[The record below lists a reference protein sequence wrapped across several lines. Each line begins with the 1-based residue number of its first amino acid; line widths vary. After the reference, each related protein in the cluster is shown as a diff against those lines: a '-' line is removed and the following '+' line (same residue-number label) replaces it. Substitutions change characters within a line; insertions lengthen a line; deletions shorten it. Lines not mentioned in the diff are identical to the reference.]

1 MRRREIEYQTV
12 EETVEVS
19 KNILLDQ
26 EKILRGETYRI
37 TYNVTYEVDMLT
49 KERIGLYNKEKVE
62 ENVKPLCVSL
72 KEVTVEEL
80 QKCRKKEIP
89 SFVLKTD
96 GKLYWGEIPYNL
108 SFVSSTFLGKH
119 MCASPGNHCHRLS
132 AAKDEDGGCEKVRKK
147 STHIER
153 YEWIRKGF
161 ETFNTSHDAFLV
173 LECTHFEDMP
183 IILEEPKSKKRVTR
197 RSNYY

>member
-96 GKLYWGEIPYNL
+96 GKLYWGE
-108 SFVSSTFLGKH
+108 F
-119 MCASPGNHCHRLS
+119 
-132 AAKDEDGGCEKVRKK
+132 
-147 STHIER
+147 HI
-153 YEWIRKGF
+153 
-161 ETFNTSHDAFLV
+161 T
-173 LECTHFEDMP
+173 
-183 IILEEPKSKKRVTR
+183 
-197 RSNYY
+197 